1 MPLAAI
7 RTRSSSGRG
16 SVSSTCSMVNG
27 SNFWRATAAVICM
40 TRSSGP
46 QRGEPVGEHEPI
58 APDHAELERGAVVV
72 APELGAQRVAGE
84 NRPHEPRLDA
94 GEPFGVIIQLA
105 QHRMARDAEGRR
117 TVQD

>member
-40 TRSSGP
+40 ERSSRP
-46 QRGEPVGEHEPI
+46 QRGQPIGEHKPV
-58 APDHAELERGAVVV
+58 AADHAELERDAVVV
-72 APELGAQRVAGE
+72 APELGAQRVAGKH
-84 NRPHEPRLDA
+84 RPHEPRLDG
-94 GEPFGVIIQLA
+94 GEPFGAIIQLA
-105 QHRMARDAEGRR
+105 
-117 TVQD
+117 